1 MCLNIYFLT
10 ASLRGGN
17 LQQILISK
25 SRWIKIKKPAAEYA
39 FLRCGLSNYADYVLV
54 KP

>member
-1 MCLNIYFLT
+1 VLEFLFSH
-10 ASLRGGN
+10 SLFKGGN

-39 FLRCGLSNYADYVLV
+39 FLRCGLSNYSDYVLV